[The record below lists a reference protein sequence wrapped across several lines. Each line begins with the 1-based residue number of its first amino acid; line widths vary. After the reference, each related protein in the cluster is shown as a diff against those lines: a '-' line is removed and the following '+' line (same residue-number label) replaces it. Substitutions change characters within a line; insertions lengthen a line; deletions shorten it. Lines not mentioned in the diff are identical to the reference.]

1 MLDSIFDFFSQ
12 ERTLRSTQRHQL
24 KEDQFAHTVTE
35 QLQWAAEH
43 RKPLVYGAVIAA
55 VLVVV
60 LLAGWYYMQSEE
72 QQAALA
78 LSGALRTYNASLRP
92 ADSPPS
98 PEQESYPSAAERA
111 KAAIPKLRQVADKYP
126 SVASGRLARYFLGL
140 SLMEAGDNSGAEAQL
155 QRVAGSGDKNLAS
168 LARMALA
175 ALYRQTGRDPQAIQI
190 YKELV
195 EKPTDTV
202 AKPAAQLELASLYAT
217 KDSGEARKLYEQV
230 RLDNPNSAA
239 ASIATSKLAELK

>member
-1 MLDSIFDFFSQ
+1 MADKEAYQATMRDAASAAWDHDWDTAARLYRRAIELMPNDSQ
-12 ERTLRSTQRHQL
+12 
-24 KEDQFAHTVTE
+24 A
-35 QLQWAAEH
+35 
-43 RKPLVYGAVIAA
+43 
-55 VLVVV
+55 
-60 LLAGWYYMQSEE
+60 LAG
-72 QQAALA
+72 
-78 LSGALRTYNASLRP
+78 
-92 ADSPPS
+92 
-98 PEQESYPSAAERA
+98 
-111 KAAIPKLRQVADKYP
+111 
-126 SVASGRLARYFLGL
+126 LGL